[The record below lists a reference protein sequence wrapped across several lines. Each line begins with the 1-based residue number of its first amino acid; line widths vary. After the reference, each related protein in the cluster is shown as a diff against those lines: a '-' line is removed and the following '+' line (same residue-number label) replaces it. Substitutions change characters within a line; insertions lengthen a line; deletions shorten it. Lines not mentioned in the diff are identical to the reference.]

1 MAPERTL
8 YSGNRVKGV
17 YVGNRDL
24 FMKKFYDPQRMMEIG
39 TTFVRDDGAVFV
51 VLNDNIVKLTN
62 GFQEISRELLIEQKP
77 LPKEPEK
84 TGDRK
89 RLEEICNNEIEAIR
103 KLNQN
108 H

>member
-1 MAPERTL
+1 MELKRTL
-8 YSGNRVKGV
+8 YSGNRIKGV
-17 YVGNRDL
+17 YVGERDI
-24 FMKKFYDPQRMMEIG
+24 FMKKFYDPQRTMEIG
-39 TTFVRDDGAVFV
+39 TTFVRDDGAIFI

-62 GFQEISRELLIEQKP
+62 GFQESSVEEKP

-103 KLNQN
+103 KLNRN
-108 H
+108 